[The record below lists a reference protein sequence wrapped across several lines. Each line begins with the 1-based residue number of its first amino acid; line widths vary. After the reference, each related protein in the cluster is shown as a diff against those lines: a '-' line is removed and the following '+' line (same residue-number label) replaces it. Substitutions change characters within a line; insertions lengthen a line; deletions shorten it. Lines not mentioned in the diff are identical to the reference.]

1 MARTSNQPEFT
12 ERDLHN
18 WKLLQGFRA
27 QLEQSQRGFPLHP
40 TFKVSRRRLFLADYL
55 SLFLFG
61 LLNPVVRTM
70 RGVCEASRLPRV
82 QEEVC
87 QSTVSLGSFSETQH
101 AVDPVFLERVFA
113 DLAQQLPPV
122 QGDARLGQWQ
132 WLAQDSSLF
141 AALPRMSWAL
151 YGGGNSRNSTP
162 SRAIRLHLSLNLLD
176 DKPQRA
182 VVGPGKECER
192 KVWQEQWQSGQAY
205 VGDRNYGQNYKL
217 FRKLDNKNCAFV
229 LRLREQ
235 QAVINVLEEL
245 PLSERDR
252 QQGVVRQAWAILGSR
267 PRYQSMRVRLV
278 WIQTKDGPLI
288 LVTNLDPERLSAEL
302 VSMLY
307 RKRWRIEL
315 FFRWIKC
322 ILGCRHWLAESPE
335 GVAIQIYLALIAAL
349 LFQLYTGQ
357 RPNKRMMELIQF
369 YLLGV
374 ASEEDLLAGLAREKS
389 RRARQ
394 QSQ

>member
-1 MARTSNQPEFT
+1 
-12 ERDLHN
+12 
-18 WKLLQGFRA
+18 
-27 QLEQSQRGFPLHP
+27 
-40 TFKVSRRRLFLADYL
+40 LFLANYL

-70 RGVCEASRLPRV
+70 RALCAASRLPRV
-82 QEEVC
+82 QEEIC
-87 QSTVSLGSFSETQH
+87 QSAVSLGSFSETQH
-101 AVDPVFLERVFA
+101 VVNPALLERVFK
-113 DLAQQLPPV
+113 DLSDRLPSGT
-122 QGDARLGQWQ
+122 GDARLGQWQ

-141 AALPRMSWAL
+141 AALPRISWAL
-151 YGGGNSRNSTP
+151 YGGGNSRNSCP
-162 SRAIRLHLSLNLLD
+162 SNAVRLHLSFNILE

-192 KVWQEQWQSGQAY
+192 KVWREQWESGEAY
-205 VGDRNYGQNYKL
+205 VGDRNYGQDHKL
-217 FRKLDNKNCAFV
+217 FRKLDDQHCAFV

-235 QAVINVLEEL
+235 QVVIKILEEL
-245 PLSERDR
+245 PLTEEDR
-252 QQGVVRQAWAILGSR
+252 QEGVFRQAWVILGSR

-288 LVTNLDPERLSAEL
+288 LVTNLDPERLPAQM

-315 FFRWIKC
+315 FFRWVKC
-322 ILGCRHWLAESPE
+322 ILNCRHFLAESAQ

-349 LFQLYTGQ
+349 LFQLYTGR
-357 RPNKRMMELIQF
+357 RPNKRMMELIQL

-374 ASEEDLLAGLAREKS
+374 ASAQDLLAGLEREKS
-389 RRARQ
+389 RQERQ
-394 QSQ
+394 KSK

>member
-1 MARTSNQPEFT
+1 MTSTSSSPELS
-12 ERDLHN
+12 ERSLTN
-18 WKLLQGFRA
+18 WKFVESFNA
-27 QLEQSQRGFPLHP
+27 QLEKSLRDSPLHP
-40 TFKVSRRRLFLADYL
+40 TFKDPRRRLLMGNYL

-70 RGVCEASRLPRV
+70 RGLCEVSHVPRV
-82 QEEVC
+82 QKEVC
-87 QSTVSLGSFSETQH
+87 QRPVSLGSFSETQH
-101 AVDPVFLERVFA
+101 ALDPDLLERVFA
-113 DLAQQLPPV
+113 DLSECLPPV
-122 QGDARLGQWQ
+122 NGDARLGQWQ

-151 YGGGNSRNSTP
+151 YGGGNSRNDRP
-162 SRAIRLHLSLNLLD
+162 SQAVRLHLSLTILE
-176 DKPQRA
+176 DKPKRA

-192 KVWQEQWQSGQAY
+192 KVWREVWQRGHAY
-205 VGDRNYGQNYKL
+205 VGDRNYGQDYKL
-217 FRKLDNKNCAFV
+217 FWQLDRQGCAFV

-235 QAVINVLEEL
+235 QAVIEVLEEL
-245 PLSERDR
+245 PLSQADR
-252 QQGVVRQAWAILGSR
+252 KAGVVRQAWAKLGSR
-267 PRYQSMRVRLV
+267 LRYQSMRVRVV
-278 WIQTKDGPLI
+278 WIQTQDGPLI
-288 LVTNLDPERLSAEL
+288 LVTNLDPERLPAEL

-315 FFRWIKC
+315 FFRWVKC
-322 ILGCRHWLAESPE
+322 ILGCRHFLAESAQ

-357 RPNKRMMELIQF
+357 RPNKRMMELIQL

-374 ASEEDLLAGLAREKS
+374 ASAEDLLAGLEREKI

-394 QSQ
+394 KSK